1 MFDLP
6 TYQGLLANVDAAL
19 TANQKGDSFEALCEY
34 LFTELSGVS
43 IEARDPL
50 MAAEELDLVLWNAQ
64 TEEVLRPF
72 DNTIL
77 VECKN
82 WSVAVGAPALDSF
95 ISKVRR
101 RTLKTG
107 IFIAAN
113 GVTGDFLNGNGGNG
127 AIEIIKSALAEGIRV
142 IIINRADLDAITSLD
157 DLRTLIKKRYCG
169 LFIHKPFNN

>member
-6 TYQGLLANVDAAL
+6 TYQGLLAAVDAAL
-19 TANQKGDSFEALCEY
+19 TATQKGDRFEELCAY
-34 LFTELSGVS
+34 LFNNLTGVS
-43 IEARDPL
+43 IEGRDAV
-50 MAAEELDLVLWNAQ
+50 MASEEIDIVLWNAQ

-82 WSVAVGAPALDSF
+82 WSAPVGAPSFDSF

-113 GVTGDFLNGNGGNG
+113 GVTGDFLNSNNGSG
-127 AIEIIKSALAEGIRV
+127 AIDLIKAALGEGIRV
-142 IIINRADLDAITSLD
+142 IIINRADLDAITTLD
-157 DLRTLIKKRYCG
+157 DFRTLIKKRYCG

>member
-1 MFDLP
+1 MFDLLI
-6 TYQGLLANVDAAL
+6 YQGLLAAVDAAV
-19 TANQKGDSFEALCEY
+19 TATQKGDSFEAVCAY
-34 LFTELSGVS
+34 LFTNLAGVS
-43 IEARDPL
+43 IEGRDAV
-50 MAAEELDLVLWNAQ
+50 MAAEEIDIVLWNAQ

-82 WSVAVGAPALDSF
+82 WTAPVGAPSLDSF

-113 GVTGDFLNGNGGNG
+113 GVSGDFLNSNNGNG
-127 AIEIIKSALAEGIRV
+127 AIELIKAALGEGIRV
-142 IIINRADLDAITSLD
+142 IVINRADLNGIASLD
-157 DLRTLIKKRYCG
+157 DFRTLIKKRYCG
-169 LFIHKPFNN
+169 LFIHKLFNN